1 MKSLIKHSYQ
11 RGMATLVVTIAV
23 LVTATLMVIFATK
36 VGMFDQRMAGNET
49 RHKEAFA
56 IAEAGL
62 DYSTERF
69 ITEFKRLY
77 DGTSPTTTTNT
88 LATILANAQATDL
101 RADGTAA
108 SAGQAKFSV
117 TVVNS
122 GASLGTIPIFT
133 FTSTGTSADGSG
145 SANVIRQI
153 SMANALG
160 GSTPD
165 VPLIVGGSVG
175 TGGNFNIVGNPNG
188 SGPGVPVSIW
198 SGPPSNP
205 PKVIE
210 LTSGSAAT
218 CHRQY
223 FGGNN
228 PQCGPSYL
236 SHAEMGG
243 VTLTSYSQ
251 SYPDLLP
258 NDANFPTDLFRFLF
272 GINKADWTTKKAEA
286 DSYGHVVS
294 SCSGLNA
301 SSGNTYPLWWIT
313 GECQLGP
320 GQVIGSTT
328 KPVILVLDNQALT
341 MNSGTSVIYGIV
353 YIFDNPTIANTTG
366 NPPTPGMK
374 LGGSPMI
381 QGSLISDVGGDQMQG
396 SYSVVYD
403 PDLLSNLGGK
413 NGSSYTAAY
422 IPGSWRDF

>member
-1 MKSLIKHSYQ
+1 
-11 RGMATLVVTIAV
+11 MATLVVTIAV

-77 DGTSPTTTTNT
+77 DGTSPTTITNT

-117 TVVNS
+117 TVANS
-122 GASLGTIPIFT
+122 GASLGSIPIFT

-165 VPLIVGGSVG
+165 VPLIVSGSVG
-175 TGGNFNIVGNPNG
+175 TGGNFNIAGNPNG
-188 SGPGVPVSIW
+188 AGPGVPVSVW
-198 SGPPSNP
+198 SNNN
-205 PKVIE
+205 VE
-210 LTSGSAAT
+210 LNSGSAAT
-218 CHRQY
+218 CHLQY
-223 FGGNN
+223 FSGNN
-228 PQCGPSYL
+228 AACNSSYL
-236 SHAEMGG
+236 SHASGQ
-243 VTLTSYSQ
+243 TSLTTYSQ
-251 SYPDLLP
+251 SFPDLLP
-258 NDANFPTDLFRFLF
+258 NDANFPSDLFRFLF
-272 GINKADWTTKKAEA
+272 GINRTDWATKKAEA
-286 DSYGHVVS
+286 DSYGQVVS
-294 SCSGLNA
+294 SCNGLNTT
-301 SSGNTYPLWWIT
+301 SGNTYPLWWIT
-313 GECQLGP
+313 GECQLGSS
-320 GQVIGSTT
+320 QVIGSTS
-328 KPVILVLDNQALT
+328 KPVILVLDNQAMT
-341 MNSGTSVIYGIV
+341 TQGAGGIVYGIV
-353 YIFDNPTIANTTG
+353 YIFDNPTIANTSG

-374 LGGSPMI
+374 LVGSPMI
-381 QGSLISDVGGDQMQG
+381 QGSLISDVGGNQMQG
-396 SYSVVYD
+396 GYSIVYD
-403 PDLLSNLGGK
+403 PTLLNNLGGK

-422 IPGSWRDF
+422 IPGSWRDFL

>member
-1 MKSLIKHSYQ
+1 
-11 RGMATLVVTIAV
+11 MATLVVTIAV

-36 VGMFDQRMAGNET
+36 VGVFDQRMAGNET

-62 DYSTERF
+62 DYSTQRF

-77 DGTSPTTTTNT
+77 DGTSATTTSTT
-88 LATILANAQATDL
+88 LATILTNAQATDL
-101 RADGTAA
+101 RADGSAA

-145 SANVIRQI
+145 SATVIRQI
-153 SMANALG
+153 SMTNALG
-160 GSTPD
+160 GSAPD
-165 VPLIVGGSVG
+165 VPLIVSGAVG

-198 SGPPSNP
+198 SNAN
-205 PKVIE
+205 VA

-223 FGGNN
+223 FDGNN
-228 PQCGPSYL
+228 AVCSSSYL
-236 SHAEMGG
+236 SRAAGG

-258 NDANFPTDLFRFLF
+258 NDANFPSDLFRFLF
-272 GINKADWTTKKAEA
+272 GINRTDWTTKKAEA

-294 SCSGLNA
+294 SCSGLTA

-313 GECQLGP
+313 GECELGSS
-320 GQVIGSTT
+320 QVIGSTS
-328 KPVILVLDNQALT
+328 KPVILVLDNQAMT
-341 MNSGTSVIYGIV
+341 TQGAGGIIYGIV
-353 YIFDNPTIANTTG
+353 YIFDNPTIADSSG

-374 LGGSPMI
+374 LVGSPMI
-381 QGSLISDVGGDQMQG
+381 QGAMISDVGGNQMQG
-396 SYSVVYD
+396 GYAVVYD
-403 PDLLSNLGGK
+403 PTLLNNLGGK
-413 NGSSYTAAY
+413 SGSSYTAAY
-422 IPGSWRDF
+422 IPGSWRDFL

>member
-1 MKSLIKHSYQ
+1 MKSLIKHSHQ

-36 VGMFDQRMAGNET
+36 VGVFDQRMAGNET

-77 DGTSPTTTTNT
+77 DGTSPTTTSTT
-88 LATILANAQATDL
+88 LATIVANSQATDL
-101 RADGTAA
+101 RADGSAA

-117 TVVNS
+117 AVVNS

-145 SANVIRQI
+145 SATVIRQI
-153 SMANALG
+153 SMTNALG

-165 VPLIVGGSVG
+165 VPLIVSGAVG

-198 SGPPSNP
+198 SDAN
-205 PKVIE
+205 VA

-223 FGGNN
+223 FDGNN
-228 PQCGPSYL
+228 AVCSSSYL
-236 SHAEMGG
+236 SRATGG

-272 GINKADWTTKKAEA
+272 GINKTDWATKKAEA

-294 SCSGLNA
+294 SCNSLNTT
-301 SSGNTYPLWWIT
+301 SGNTYPLWWIT
-313 GECQLGP
+313 GECQLGSS
-320 GQVIGSTT
+320 QVVGSTS
-328 KPVILVLDNQALT
+328 KPVILVLDNQAMT
-341 MNSGTSVIYGIV
+341 TQGSGGIVYGIV
-353 YIFDNPTIANTTG
+353 YIFDNPTITNTSG

-374 LGGSPMI
+374 LVGSPMI
-381 QGSLISDVGGDQMQG
+381 QGALISDVGGNQMQG
-396 SYSVVYD
+396 GYAVVYD
-403 PDLLSNLGGK
+403 PTLLGNLGGK
-413 NGSSYTAAY
+413 SGASYTAAY
-422 IPGSWRDF
+422 IPGSWRDFL

>member
-1 MKSLIKHSYQ
+1 
-11 RGMATLVVTIAV
+11 MATLVVTIAV

-69 ITEFKRLY
+69 ITEFKRCY
-77 DGTSPTTTTNT
+77 DAESDPCTLKSPATQPILEAIVQHINT
-88 LATILANAQATDL
+88 ALASTGKSDGSAAT
-101 RADGTAA
+101 
-108 SAGQAKFSV
+108 AGQASFSAR
-117 TVVNS
+117 VVDS
-122 GASLGTIPIFT
+122 GASLGSIPIFT

-145 SANVIRQI
+145 TATVIRQI

-165 VPLIVGGSVG
+165 VPLIVSGAVG

-198 SGPPSNP
+198 SDAN
-205 PKVIE
+205 VA

-223 FGGNN
+223 FDGNN
-228 PQCGPSYL
+228 AVCSSSYL
-236 SHAEMGG
+236 SRAAGG

-294 SCSGLNA
+294 SCSGLNTT
-301 SSGNTYPLWWIT
+301 SGNTYPLWWIT
-313 GECQLGP
+313 GECELSSS
-320 GQVIGSTT
+320 QVIGSTS
-328 KPVILVLDNQALT
+328 KPVILVLDNQAMT
-341 MNSGTSVIYGIV
+341 TQGAGGIVYGIV
-353 YIFDNPTIANTTG
+353 YIFDNPTIANTSG

-374 LGGSPMI
+374 LVGSPMI
-381 QGSLISDVGGDQMQG
+381 QGALISDVGGNQMQG
-396 SYSVVYD
+396 GYAVVYD
-403 PDLLSNLGGK
+403 PTLLGNLGGK
-413 NGSSYTAAY
+413 SGSSYTAAY
-422 IPGSWRDF
+422 IPGSWRDFL